1 VSPFSLH
8 NYFLSQRHP
17 VNAAGVATVI
27 VLSLPQRHARMLRSV
42 DGAAHR
48 LMKAAAETMCGEE
61 LIAQLNCSR
70 LAVRPNRRHF
80 KRTGREFLSIVWRQ
94 SVAAAKFFH
103 RLYPPIRMI
112 DPCSGSNVI
121 GSQMPAREQAI
132 LLLTKCDAPGVISS
146 CAASATL
153 ISFEHTLT
161 EYIESRFT
169 WRNLASS
176 ARAPTGSPSER
187 RPYFCTVRGS
197 LPRVHE
203 IVSR

>member
-1 VSPFSLH
+1 M
-8 NYFLSQRHP
+8 NYFLSQIHP

-42 DGAAHR
+42 DEAAHR
-48 LMKAAAETMCGEE
+48 LMKAAAETMCDEE
-61 LIAQLNCSR
+61 RMIAQLNCSR

-80 KRTGREFLSIVWRQ
+80 KRPGREFLSIVWRQ
-94 SVAAAKFFH
+94 SVAAAEFFH

-121 GSQMPAREQAI
+121 DSQMPAREQAI

-153 ISFEHTLT
+153 I
-161 EYIESRFT
+161 RF
-169 WRNLASS
+169 RSIL
-176 ARAPTGSPSER
+176 
-187 RPYFCTVRGS
+187 
-197 LPRVHE
+197 
-203 IVSR
+203 